1 MQYNQNMP
9 EKMTKICA
17 KLLKRCEEKLY
28 WHKKDVKTAVKK
40 FCQTRLKR
48 RIWQGQPGKRVPG
61 TDQTLTVAA
70 LVSASAEARGSENG
84 RG

>member
-17 KLLKRCEEKLY
+17 NLLKRCEENFY
-28 WHKKDVKTAVKK
+28 WHKKDVKMTVKK
-40 FCQTRLKR
+40 SCQTRLKR
-48 RIWQGQPGKRVPG
+48 RIWQGQPGKRVPE
-61 TDQTLTVAA
+61 TDQTLTAAA
-70 LVSASAEARGSENG
+70 LVSVSAGARGSENG